1 MVAIMERAKD
11 TTNIEQGDQ
20 STLITL
26 DLTGLKCPLPV
37 LKARRQ
43 ISQMTAE
50 DRLDVMADDPAAP
63 LDFEHFCSTG
73 GHELIETR
81 SEDDVFTFCIR
92 VGAGQTA

>member
-1 MVAIMERAKD
+1 MENRLAKSAD
-11 TTNIEQGDQ
+11 AGAGAEQTV
-20 STLITL
+20 SVTTL

-63 LDFEHFCSTG
+63 LDFEHFCSTS
-73 GHELIETR
+73 GHELIETK
-81 SEDDVFTFCIR
+81 SEENVFTFCIR
-92 VGAGQTA
+92 VGAGETA